1 MNGPATGP
9 LPLTLAELL
18 QHGPLGG
25 VTVYG
30 PAERTTEVRAVRIA
44 DRLDALDGL
53 QPHTAVVLT
62 AGAATASWTLE
73 MALRKAWEHA
83 AACVVVARDT
93 GRPES
98 VAELADRLGVPL
110 LVVAG
115 DALDT
120 AVRIA
125 SALARPEAGRTEL
138 IATAARRITAA
149 GTHPVR
155 VVSALH
161 AVLPSTSVALTAPL
175 GELVA
180 GRTAALDERA
190 GPVCVRVEVADP
202 DGGPLAALTA
212 RSRSRVAGWDATV
225 REVLG
230 LAVAPL
236 TAWAARERL
245 AAERTGRR
253 AAGLLAELVARAGSA
268 PQGRAADSVTNE
280 RAADGASGA
289 SEAYDP
295 LLAEAVALGWPVH
308 GPFLLYAVRPAGPDE
323 PGHDH
328 GALLTAWWARGGPGG
343 PLVSYA
349 GCWVAWERPEET
361 PGATAPEETP
371 GAAPEGTPHAADPV
385 AGAEKRLR
393 AALAKPAPPLPV
405 AGAVAGPAAGLAELG
420 PALADAVAA
429 VRVARSGDVV
439 RADRMGPDR
448 FLAALPREALR
459 GPAEMLLAP
468 LLHADRD
475 GSLLRTLATLLD
487 VGTPSAA
494 AARLGVHRNTVTA
507 RLERIRS
514 LGCDPDDPALRLA
527 LHLACRVLLGRTPP
541 DKTPPDTAAGQP

>member
-138 IATAARRITAA
+138 VATAARRITAA
-149 GTHPVR
+149 GAHPVR

-180 GRTAALDERA
+180 GRAAALDERA

-253 AAGLLAELVARAGSA
+253 AAGLLAELVARAGSI
-268 PQGRAADSVTNE
+268 PQE
-280 RAADGASGA
+280 RAADGAPGP
-289 SEAYDP
+289 SERYDP

-308 GPFLLYAVRPAGPDE
+308 GPFLVYAVRPAGADG
-323 PGHDH
+323 PGHGH

-343 PLVSYA
+343 PLVPYE
-349 GCWVAWERPEET
+349 GCWVAWERPEGT
-361 PGATAPEETP
+361 PDAV
-371 GAAPEGTPHAADPV
+371 PEGTPDAVPEGTPDAADPV

-393 AALAKPAPPLPV
+393 ATLAKSAPPLSV

-429 VRVARSGDVV
+429 VRVARSGDVA

-448 FLAALPREALR
+448 FLAAVPREALH

-468 LLHADRD
+468 LLRADRD

-541 DKTPPDTAAGQP
+541 DTAADQL